1 MDPVALLK
9 DLVRIPS
16 VNPMGRELTGPEFL
30 EARLTEFLVDLF
42 GRLRID
48 CARVE
53 VAPGEFE
60 LVDRH
65 WADIVSRLASLGF
78 DAVERDARGYRR
90 GSLLVLAG

>member
-1 MDPVALLK
+1 MERAEAFLRGLGVTG
-9 DLVRIPS
+9 DLRVRHLGS
-16 VNPMGRELTGPEFL
+16 R
-30 EARLTEFLVDLF
+30 
-42 GRLRID
+42 
-48 CARVE
+48 ARVE

-65 WADIVSRLASLGF
+65 WADIVSRFSSLGF